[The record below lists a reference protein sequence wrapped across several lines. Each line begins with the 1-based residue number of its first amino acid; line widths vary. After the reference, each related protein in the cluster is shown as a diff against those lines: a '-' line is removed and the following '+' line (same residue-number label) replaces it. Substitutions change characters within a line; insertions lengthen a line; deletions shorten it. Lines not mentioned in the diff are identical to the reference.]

1 LRPDFSVYPEKKIQF
16 RNFLA
21 ILNPL
26 RLDHLQITYL
36 IFGAALIL
44 ALTFDL
50 GLLSKKGSVVTMK
63 KALLQTFFWV
73 AMATAFGVFIFVY
86 NGQQKALEYLSAY
99 LMEWSLS
106 IDNIFVFILIFSF
119 FSINE
124 RFFGRVLLIGILLA
138 VLFRIIFITA
148 GIELVTRFSWLLYI
162 FGAVLVYTGLTMFF
176 AKKEVSGDLEKNKA
190 YRMLK
195 RFLPLIAEDGNGQLS
210 IRRDGKKY
218 YTTIFVVIVLLASTD
233 IVFAL
238 DSIPAVFG
246 ITQDRLVIY
255 TSNIFAVLGLR
266 SLFFLLKGAVDKFRY
281 LQKGIATVLVF
292 VGLKMTIELIH
303 IKISIMVSLV
313 VIVVCIGSSILLS
326 MLREG
331 KHSAT

>member
-1 LRPDFSVYPEKKIQF
+1 
-16 RNFLA
+16 
-21 ILNPL
+21 LN
-26 RLDHLQITYL
+26 HLQVTYL
-36 IFGAALIL
+36 IFGAALTL
-44 ALTFDL
+44 ALIFDL

-63 KALLQTFFWV
+63 KALIQTLFWV
-73 AMATAFGVFIFVY
+73 VLAMAFGIFIYVY
-86 NGQQKALEYLSAY
+86 NGPQKALEYLSAY

-119 FSINE
+119 LAIRE
-124 RFFGRVLLIGILLA
+124 QFFGRVLLVGILLA

-148 GIELVTRFSWLLYI
+148 GIELVSRFTWLLYL
-162 FGAVLVYTGLTMFF
+162 FGAILIYTGLSMFF
-176 AKKEVSGDLEKNKA
+176 AKKEETGDLEKNKV
-190 YRMLK
+190 YRFLK
-195 RFLPLIAEDGNGQLS
+195 RFLPLIAEDGNGKLI

-266 SLFFLLKGAVDKFRY
+266 SLFFLLRGAVDKFRF

-292 VGLKMTIELIH
+292 VGLKMTSELIH
-303 IKISIMVSLV
+303 IKVSTVISLI
-313 VIVVCIGSSILLS
+313 VIIVCIGSSILLS
-326 MLREG
+326 VVTE
-331 KHSAT
+331 KKQTAP

>member
-1 LRPDFSVYPEKKIQF
+1 M
-16 RNFLA
+16 N
-21 ILNPL
+21 
-26 RLDHLQITYL
+26 HLLITYL

-44 ALTFDL
+44 ALIFDL

-63 KALLQTFFWV
+63 KALAQTFFWV
-73 AMATAFGVFIFVY
+73 ALAMAFGVFAYVY
-86 NGQQKALEYLSAY
+86 DGPQIALEYLSAY

-119 FSINE
+119 LAIRE
-124 RFFGRVLLIGILLA
+124 EFFGRVLLIGIMLA
-138 VLFRIIFITA
+138 VFFRIIFITA
-148 GIELVTRFSWLLYI
+148 GIELVSRFTWLLYL
-162 FGAVLVYTGLTMFF
+162 FGAMLIYTGLSMFF
-176 AKKEVSGDLEKNKA
+176 AKKEETGDLEKNKV
-190 YRMLK
+190 YRFLK
-195 RFLPLIAEDGNGQLS
+195 RFLPLIPEDGNGKLTV
-210 IRRDGKKY
+210 RRDGKKY

-246 ITQDRLVIY
+246 ITQNRLVIY

-266 SLFFLLKGAVDKFRY
+266 SLFFLLRGAVDKFRF

-292 VGLKMTIELIH
+292 VGLKMTSELVH
-303 IKISIMVSLV
+303 IKVPTVISLI

-326 MLREG
+326 VVLKPKRNL
-331 KHSAT
+331 T